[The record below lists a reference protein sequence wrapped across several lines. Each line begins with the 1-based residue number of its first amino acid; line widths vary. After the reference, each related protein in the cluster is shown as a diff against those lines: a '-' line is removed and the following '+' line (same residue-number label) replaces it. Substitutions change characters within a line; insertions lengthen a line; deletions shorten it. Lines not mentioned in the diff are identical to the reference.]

1 MEVAKEQLKND
12 ATKARTIDTLARVF
26 DISLRLL
33 HPFIPFVT
41 EEVWGHL
48 RRAVLDSGA
57 SQIFDDSPHA
67 LIVAKWPEP
76 RALEGWED
84 AKIAD
89 FELIQDIV
97 RSIRNLRAEKNVAP
111 SKRIAA
117 NISAVA
123 KTALLK
129 DQAGVIAS
137 LAGLNEAE
145 LSITETLQEKPKD
158 AAALV
163 VGSVEMYLPLA
174 GMVDLANE
182 KARLEKELKEAVSHI
197 ERLEK
202 LLSGDFVNKAP
213 AALVQKER
221 DKLAGY
227 KDTAEKIKAQLQ

>member
-1 MEVAKEQLKND
+1 
-12 ATKARTIDTLARVF
+12 
-26 DISLRLL
+26 
-33 HPFIPFVT
+33 
-41 EEVWGHL
+41 
-48 RRAVLDSGA
+48 
-57 SQIFDDSPHA
+57 
-67 LIVAKWPEP
+67 
-76 RALEGWED
+76 
-84 AKIAD
+84 
-89 FELIQDIV
+89 V

-117 NISAVA
+117 NISAGV

-129 DQAGVIAS
+129 DQARVIAA

-158 AAALV
+158 AVALV

-182 KARLEKELKEAVSHI
+182 KTRLEKELKEAMSHI

-227 KDTAEKIKAQLQ
+227 KDTAEKIKAQLK